1 VEEGALGRTAIE
13 QVSKLV
19 KRCGRFSGTRY
30 VGLWPLAFEVKDVH
44 GDAKISSEGGKTFGS
59 TIGWCGSPAR

>member
-19 KRCGRFSGTRY
+19 KRCGCFSGIRY
-30 VGLWPLAFEVKDVH
+30 VGLWPLAFEVNAVH
-44 GDAKISSEGGKTFGS
+44 GNAKISSEGG
-59 TIGWCGSPAR
+59 